1 MDANIKR
8 RISEQVIGCVYS
20 VANELGPGFLESVY
34 ETALC
39 SELLGLGLEVIRQK
53 QLDVVYKGNVVGK
66 FYADIVVENRLLI
79 EVKAVSRLLP
89 EHKAQVINYLKATG
103 LSVSLLVNFGTPK
116 TEIKRIVWQ
125 HDDSIVI

>member
-66 FYADIVVENRLLI
+66 FY
-79 EVKAVSRLLP
+79 
-89 EHKAQVINYLKATG
+89 
-103 LSVSLLVNFGTPK
+103 
-116 TEIKRIVWQ
+116 
-125 HDDSIVI
+125 